1 MRYRTLCLLALTGVA
16 SACDLLTE
24 PTEVVPGRIVQQED
38 TARIDLPDTVARG
51 ALFSVTVTTLEGGCV
66 RRAARTEVV
75 TTDLL
80 AEITP
85 YNVLVRSEF
94 CTSDPVG
101 IPHTARIRFTGT
113 GLATVRIRG
122 VSNQVRFEGQPEL
135 LDWVTLEL
143 PVVVR

>member
-1 MRYRTLCLLALTGVA
+1 MSCRTLCLLALAGAV

-38 TARIDLPDTVARG
+38 TARLELPDTVARG
-51 ALFSVTVTTLEGGCV
+51 VLFTVTVTTLEGGCV
-66 RRAARTEVV
+66 RRAARTDVV
-75 TTDLL
+75 MTDLL

-85 YNVLVRSEF
+85 YNVRTRSAV
-94 CTSDPVG
+94 CTSDPVA

-122 VSNQVRFEGQPEL
+122 VSNRGEPDQLE
-135 LDWVTLEL
+135 WVTLERQ
-143 PVVVR
+143 VVVR

>member
-1 MRYRTLCLLALTGVA
+1 MRYRTLCLLALAGVA
-16 SACDLLTE
+16 SACGLLTE
-24 PTEVVPGRIVQQED
+24 PTEVVPGLIVYQED

-51 ALFSVTVTTLEGGCV
+51 SLFSVTVTTLEGGCI
-66 RRAARTEVV
+66 RRAARTDVV
-75 TTDLL
+75 VTDLL

-85 YNVLVRSEF
+85 YNVRERWDF
-94 CTSDPVG
+94 CTSDPVA

-122 VSNQVRFEGQPEL
+122 ASNPWQRERPE
-135 LDWVTLEL
+135 WVTLEL